1 MIKDL
6 PPLILDDED
15 RNIYYEALRVYDEK
29 EEVEAIRA
37 FIEFSLIKTWK
48 KTLERKRP
56 RYQYRIINAE
66 DWKQSFLF
74 VIFLVS

>member
-6 PPLILDDED
+6 PPLIIYDED
-15 RNIYYEALRVYDEK
+15 RNIYYEALWVYDEQ
-29 EEVEAIRA
+29 EEVEAMWT

-48 KTLERKRP
+48 KRWKESAWGINT
-56 RYQYRIINAE
+56 RIINAE
-66 DWKQSFLF
+66 DWKQSLLF